1 MELQVKLEGNERL
14 QQALAKV
21 PEAVTR
27 RLMIGMKAA
36 VRDVA
41 EQARTHHRFISR
53 TGALEQSI
61 TETVAA
67 DAGSVYGLVE
77 LNPAGTRTA
86 SGHSYGLFQHEGTDA
101 KGHGEHF
108 VEIRYRKALRW
119 VGKDGRFVIWNKVDP
134 RTNRIGVWVRGIKPD
149 PFLYN
154 AADTLERNGLIQAV
168 FDRQV
173 ELAIK
178 EAGL

>member
-1 MELQVKLEGNERL
+1 MEMRIEIEGNERL

-21 PEAVTR
+21 PDNVNR
-27 RLMIGMKAA
+27 RLMIGMRAA
-36 VRDVA
+36 TRDVA

-86 SGHSYGLFQHEGTDA
+86 SGHSYGLFQHEGTDD
-101 KGHGEHF
+101 KGAGRHF
-108 VEIRYRKALRW
+108 VAPKYRKALRW
-119 VGKDGRFVIWNKVDP
+119 VGSDGDFRFSKK
-134 RTNRIGVWVRGIKPD
+134 GVWVRGIKPD

-154 AADTLERNGLIQAV
+154 AADTLERGGLIQAI
-168 FDRQV
+168 FDRQA

>member
-1 MELQVKLEGNERL
+1 MEMRVKIEGNERL

-21 PEAVTR
+21 PEAVNR
-27 RLMIGMKAA
+27 RLMIGMKAV

-67 DAGSVYGLVE
+67 DAGIVYGLVE
-77 LNPAGTRTA
+77 LNPAGTRTP
-86 SGHSYGLFQHEGTDA
+86 SGHSYGLFQHEGTDD
-101 KGHGEHF
+101 KGAGRHF
-108 VEIRYRKALRW
+108 VAPKYRKALRW
-119 VGKDGRFVIWNKVDP
+119 VGSDGEYRFSKK
-134 RTNRIGVWVRGIKPD
+134 GVWVRGIKPD
-149 PFLYN
+149 PFLHN
-154 AADTLERNGLIQAV
+154 AADTLERNGLIQAR
-168 FDRQV
+168 FDRQM